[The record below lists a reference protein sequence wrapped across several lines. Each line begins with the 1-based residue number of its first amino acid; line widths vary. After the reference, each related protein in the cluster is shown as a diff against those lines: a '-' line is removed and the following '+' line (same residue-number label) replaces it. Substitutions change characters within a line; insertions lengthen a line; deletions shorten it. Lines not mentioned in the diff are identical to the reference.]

1 MADKEY
7 ELRGLLVGHKKG
19 IRCISI
25 IYTNLFDELK
35 DTNLIFEY
43 IISAD
48 CSGTI
53 YVWKKFENIKGIEG
67 VNEILNE
74 EKDECNELLYNDN
87 FKLYKKIEIHE
98 KIVYSLCYSKYIG
111 IKELQK
117 IADRKEEEKY
127 NKIEDHLHIYSGGN
141 DKNIYLSTL
150 NGFIVLVLQGH
161 KNSVCSIVEKSK
173 DILISGDWNG
183 QVFIWKV
190 EMNISNNNC
199 SFHNDEN
206 KNDSNKDIDNNN
218 FILNGEHKKDD
229 IIKKKNKTE
238 NSLHSN
244 KYTYSILKIIDNHKH
259 AVYINYINDFI
270 LTLSQDNILKMWDIK
285 GNKINEIKDIHKDS
299 VRDIILFNNN
309 KNVITFSNDENIHI
323 YDMNFVLLKQYKGH
337 SGFIFYV
344 CVNEY
349 EKIMISCGD
358 DKTIKF
364 WCIQDIYEYMD
375 RSINNNQSLDDTL
388 SLLKNNTNHNYNCI
402 QTIYLTDTLWNVK
415 LLSNLD
421 VVSASNDS
429 YIRIYTNKKNKQL
442 SPNIIQ
448 MIENKYAKK
457 EEILNDKNENQYVN
471 DISNIKNVVGKEGDI
486 KIFKNENKYEAY
498 KYENNQWVLI
508 GDVINDVNT
517 NKKFYIGDDL
527 FEQGYYDE
535 LFSIDVGFDQI
546 KILPYNKN
554 DNIHLIAEKFCKR
567 EHISI
572 SHIKSIV
579 DFINQNLNQNNNT
592 SLQNNKNNYDHY
604 DNYDNLIKK
613 KKNFNTILNVITIQ
627 QAALDKI
634 LDKIKEF
641 NLILSQ
647 QNNTYKLNNDEINS
661 ISNIIKTYKTNIKT
675 SYLFNTTD
683 INVTTKLFNWSSDY
697 IFPIIDLFRI
707 LVLNKNCDFLYNNKY
722 SINAFKLVYDCI
734 SYYINNYNN
743 QNNTNKL
750 DSLLLCSLRFYLNMF
765 YLSTPRYF
773 MFKKYNFVLKQ
784 ISQIQS
790 KNNNIILLL
799 FRIFFNYIITLNEHN
814 DKELRKILFEQI
826 HNFSK
831 IIQDPDTLYT
841 YSLCFHTSS
850 EIYNKQTHEFIN
862 KYSVIDFI
870 QNKYDELK
878 KQQNESNEKTF
889 KNISL
894 ILEDLKNIL

>member
-1 MADKEY
+1 MEDKEY
-7 ELRGLLVGHKKG
+7 ELRGFLVGHKKG
-19 IRCISI
+19 IRCLST
-25 IYTNLFDELK
+25 IYTDLFEELK
-35 DTNLIFEY
+35 DRNLIFEY

-48 CSGTI
+48 YNGTI
-53 YVWKKFENIKGIEG
+53 FVWKHFENKKGAEG
-67 VNEILNE
+67 EMKIWNE
-74 EKDECNELLYNDN
+74 EKDECNELVYNDN
-87 FKLYKKIEIHE
+87 FILYKKIEIHE

-117 IADRKEEEKY
+117 ISNEKEEEKY
-127 NKIEDHLHIYSGGN
+127 NNIEDHLHIYSGGN
-141 DKNIYLSTL
+141 DKNIYLWNL
-150 NGFIVLVLQGH
+150 NGFIELVLQGH

-173 DILISGDWNG
+173 DILISGDWDG
-183 QVFIWKV
+183 HVFIWKI
-190 EMNISNNNC
+190 EMNKLNENSCFNNIGNI
-199 SFHNDEN
+199 N
-206 KNDSNKDIDNNN
+206 DNNTKIDDN
-218 FILNGEHKKDD
+218 NYKLNGQHKKGD
-229 IIKKKNKTE
+229 IIKTN
-238 NSLHSN
+238 NSLDSN
-244 KYTYSILKIIDNHKH
+244 KYTYNILKIIDNHKH
-259 AVYINYINDFI
+259 AVYVTCINDFI
-270 LTLSQDNILKMWDIK
+270 LTLSQDNILKMWDFE
-285 GNKINEIKDIHKDS
+285 GNKINEIQDIHKDS

-309 KNVITFSNDENIHI
+309 NNVITFSNDENIHI

-337 SGFIFYV
+337 NGFIFYV
-344 CVNEY
+344 CVNEN

-375 RSINNNQSLDDTL
+375 MSLKNHSLDDKMFF
-388 SLLKNNTNHNYNCI
+388 LKNKTTQTYNCI
-402 QTIYLTDTLWNVK
+402 QTINLTDTMWNVK
-415 LLSNLD
+415 LLSNHD
-421 VVSASNDS
+421 VVSACNDS
-429 YIRIYTNKKNKQL
+429 YIRIYTNKKDKQL

-448 MIENKYAKK
+448 IIENKYSKK
-457 EEILNDKNENQYVN
+457 KHILNDKNQNEYVH
-471 DISNIKNVVGKEGDI
+471 DISNIQNVVGKEGDI
-486 KIFKNENKYEAY
+486 KVFKNQNKYEAY
-498 KYENNQWVLI
+498 KYENKQWTLI
-508 GDVINDVNT
+508 GDVIDDVNT

-535 LFSIDVGFDQI
+535 LFSIDIGSDQI

-579 DFINQNLNQNNNT
+579 DFINQNSNVNNSSSLHNNQ
-592 SLQNNKNNYDHY
+592 QNC
-604 DNYDNLIKK
+604 DNYNIQNDNLIKK
-613 KKNFNTILNVITIQ
+613 KKNFNTVLNVITIQ

-634 LDKIKEF
+634 LEKIKEF
-641 NLILSQ
+641 NFILLQ
-647 QNNTYKLNNDEINS
+647 QNNQYKLNNDEINS
-661 ISNIIKTYKTNIKT
+661 LSNIIKTYKTNIKT
-675 SYLFNTTD
+675 SYIFNTTD
-683 INVTTKLFNWSSDY
+683 INLTTKLFNWSSDY

-743 QNNTNKL
+743 QNHTNKL

-773 MFKKYNFVLKQ
+773 MFKKYNFVIKQ

-799 FRIFFNYIITLNEHN
+799 FRIFFNYIITLNENN

-831 IIQDPDTLYT
+831 CIYEPDTLYT
-841 YSLCFHTSS
+841 YSLCFHSSS
-850 EIYNKQTHEFIN
+850 EIYNKQTYEFVN
-862 KYSVIDFI
+862 KYNVIDFV
-870 QNKYDELK
+870 QNKSNELK
-878 KQQNESNEKTF
+878 NQQNESNEKTF